1 MVLIIEW
8 IDFSN
13 ELSNLIKKG
22 IIISEQKDFQDSF
35 INQETKVLQWQSEL
49 LDLFYNSFD
58 EKENEFTYEIKNA
71 FKEKD
76 NGFHINTFNQNNRF
90 NERKETDT
98 KTKISD
104 LYKNL
109 DGLIRTLEFYLKFL
123 SSADAIIYPE
133 KLKINDRSDYKTEDI
148 LNLIL
153 EKLYIL
159 YDTNYISI
167 NSILESNGIK
177 LGRFGE
183 ERELTKVLENRGLVN
198 VMSAR
203 NVSAQL
209 TLEGKLYI
217 EKLQKSVKINYE
229 KINENNVEFD
239 KTIDEILTKLEKLG
253 YGQQIIFDEIEEL
266 KDLHSNL
273 NKKNFG
279 QILKGK
285 LLDLALAKLIEN
297 DTISFIYKTITDE
310 QIHLK

>member
-76 NGFHINTFNQNNRF
+76 NGFHINTFNQNKRF
-90 NERKETDT
+90 NERKEPDT

-123 SSADAIIYPE
+123 SSADAINYTA

-217 EKLQKSVKINYE
+217 EKSQKSVKINYE
-229 KINENNVEFD
+229 KINENKVEFD